1 MTTLTGDVRSEIDTA
16 VARFVSWM
24 ETGVA
29 PTGLVADD
37 CFADVTAPLWRIQ
50 LQGGEAVIASR
61 RDTHPFPGRVRVEK
75 VDRTERGF
83 AIAFEERWEHEGQR
97 WYCREQMTAEVL
109 DGQIT
114 DIRYYCTGDWD
125 EAQQA
130 SHAAEVALI
139 RP

>member
-1 MTTLTGDVRSEIDTA
+1 MTTLTADVRSEIDIV
-16 VARFVSWM
+16 VARFVAWM

-29 PTGLVADD
+29 PAGLLADD
-37 CFADVTAPLWRIQ
+37 CFADVTAPHWRIQ
-50 LQGGEAVIASR
+50 VQGGEAVVASR
-61 RDTHPFPGRVRVEK
+61 RESHGFPGKVRVER

-97 WYCREQMTAEVL
+97 WYCREQMTAEVR

-125 EAQQA
+125 EARQA
-130 SHAAEVALI
+130 AHAAEVTLI